1 MSKDAYRRSVPRSE
15 RRGWLAKLK
24 ECPVWFDPEGARMIR
39 LPNGRLYAVTEVS
52 LASQVVDAL
61 SEKPQPEM
69 LIAVL
74 RRLTTAE
81 EWTEAEAFVEAA
93 GSER

>member
-1 MSKDAYRRSVPRSE
+1 
-15 RRGWLAKLK
+15 
-24 ECPVWFDPEGARMIR
+24 MIR

-61 SEKPQPEM
+61 SDKPQSVM

-81 EWTEAEAFVEAA
+81 EWAEAEAVVEAA
-93 GSER
+93 GSAR